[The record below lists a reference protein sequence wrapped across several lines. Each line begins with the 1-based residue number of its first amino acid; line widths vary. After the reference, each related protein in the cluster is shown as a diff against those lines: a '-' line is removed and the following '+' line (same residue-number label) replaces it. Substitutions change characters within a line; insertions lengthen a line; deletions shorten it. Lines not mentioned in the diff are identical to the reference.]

1 MPPVRTRVFMNGNSQ
16 AVRIPAAFRL
26 DCQDVE
32 IEQTDSGALLIRP
45 LISRRGQRLLHAVK
59 GIDPDFIAALE
70 EARSQPDPIQEREA
84 L

>member
-1 MPPVRTRVFMNGNSQ
+1 MNGNSQ

-45 LISRRGQRLLHAVK
+45 LVARRGQRLLQAVK

-70 EARSQPDPIQEREA
+70 EARSQPDPNQEREA

>member
-1 MPPVRTRVFMNGNSQ
+1 MPHARSRVFMNGNSQ

-32 IEQTDSGALLIRP
+32 IVQTESGALIIRP
-45 LISRRGQRLLHAVK
+45 IVKSRGQQLLHIIR
-59 GIDPDFIAALE
+59 GIDEDFVAALE
-70 EARSQPDPIQEREA
+70 EARAQPDPIQERDP

>member
-1 MPPVRTRVFMNGNSQ
+1 MNGNSQ

-45 LISRRGQRLLHAVK
+45 LIARRGQRLLQAVR

-70 EARSQPDPIQEREA
+70 DARSQPDPPQEREA